1 MTIEKIEP
9 IHAKKKKVIMQDGR
23 CFALYNSEIYRYK
36 LSEGEELSE
45 ELYGEIG
52 TVLKKRAKERLM
64 GLLKNRDY
72 TEYQLRAKL
81 RQGFYPEDAI
91 ESAIQYGKEH
101 HYIDDLRY
109 ARLYVEQKGNS
120 VGRRMLCRKLS
131 EKGIEREIVEQVIE
145 DQGDEEEAALEAL
158 IRKKNIDF
166 SVLSWQERQKIC
178 AYFMRKGFTY
188 ENILKKIN
196 EISGTDYLT

>member
-9 IHAKKKKVIMQDGR
+9 VNAKKKKIIMEDGQS
-23 CFALYNSEIYRYK
+23 FALYNSEVYRYN
-36 LSEGEELSE
+36 LSEGEAISM
-45 ELYGEIG
+45 ELYGEISS
-52 TVLKKRAKERLM
+52 VLNKRARERLM

-81 RQGFYPEDAI
+81 KQGFYPEEAI
-91 ESAIQYGKEH
+91 EGAIQYGRDH

-120 VGRRMLCRKLS
+120 VGKRMLCKKLS
-131 EKGIEREIVEQVIE
+131 EKGIDREIVERVMEELDDGEE
-145 DQGDEEEAALEAL
+145 DVLDAL
-158 IRKKNIDF
+158 IRRKNIDF
-166 SVLSWQERQKIC
+166 SALSWQERQKIC
-178 AYFMRKGFTY
+178 AYFMRKGFPY
-188 ENILKKIN
+188 ETILKKIN